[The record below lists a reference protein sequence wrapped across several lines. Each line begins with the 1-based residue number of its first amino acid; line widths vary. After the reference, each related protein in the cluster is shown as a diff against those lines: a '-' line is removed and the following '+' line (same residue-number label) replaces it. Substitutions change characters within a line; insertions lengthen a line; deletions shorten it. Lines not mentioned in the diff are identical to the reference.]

1 LQLKNKVILITGGAV
16 RIGRVITLE
25 MVSAGAKVFCHYYKS
40 EKEAE
45 ALKNMV
51 PDVQLIKGDLRQVS
65 TTKSLIDEVVQISG
79 TIDVL
84 INNAAVFIKTPLGTV
99 TEETWD
105 TLFSLNL
112 KAGFFL
118 AQEASRIMVKNN
130 GGKIINIADT
140 SGYRP
145 FPSFIPYA
153 LTKSGMISMTKG
165 LAKALAPYVQVNGIN
180 PGPVLIPESYTDEER
195 RKAVDKTLL
204 KREGRAEDVA
214 AAVRFLLE
222 DGDYITGIV
231 LAVDG
236 GRSLN

>member
-1 LQLKNKVILITGGAV
+1 MHLKNKVILITGGAV
-16 RIGRVITLE
+16 RVGRVITLE
-25 MVSAGAKVFCHYYKS
+25 MVSAGAMVFCHYNKS
-40 EKEAE
+40 EQEAE
-45 ALKNMV
+45 ALKISV
-51 PDVQLIKGDLRQVS
+51 PDVQLLQGDLRQVS
-65 TTKSLIDEVVQISG
+65 TTKSLINEVVQIAG

-99 TEETWD
+99 TEEVWD

-118 AQEASRIMVKNN
+118 AQEAGRIMAKNKR
-130 GGKIINIADT
+130 GKIINIADT

-165 LAKALAPYVQVNGIN
+165 LAKALAPYVQVNAIN
-180 PGPVLIPESYTDEER
+180 PGPVLIPESYTNEER

-214 AAVRFLLE
+214 MAVRFLLE
-222 DGDYITGIV
+222 DGDYITGNV

-236 GRSLN
+236 GRNLN

>member
-1 LQLKNKVILITGGAV
+1 MQLKNKVILITGGAV

>member
-1 LQLKNKVILITGGAV
+1 
-16 RIGRVITLE
+16 